1 MMLRKIVSVW
11 MIIMLCFL
19 SLSGC
24 ADDGQETTPEAEQV
38 KTAAEYEAEAEK
50 QITEENASAEL
61 DKLEQAI
68 EQETTQ
74 EP

>member
-1 MMLRKIVSVW
+1 MMLRKIISVW
-11 MIIMLCFL
+11 IVVVLC
-19 SLSGC
+19 SLSFGGC
-24 ADDGQETTPEAEQV
+24 TEKDQEATPEPT

-50 QITEENASAEL
+50 EITEENAAAEL

-68 EQETTQ
+68 EQEAAE